1 MTMNDSKPQQH
12 ESDKDR
18 LVSRPDGELPA
29 ALDPAG
35 PEAHGYPADPK
46 PDASQSPGL
55 PDGSSQ
61 GAADLG
67 RTA

>member
-1 MTMNDSKPQQH
+1 MNDHTSQPQA
-12 ESDKDR
+12 SDKDR

-46 PDASQSPGL
+46 PDATQSPVL
-55 PDGSSQ
+55 PDGSARNS
-61 GAADLG
+61 GDLG
-67 RTA
+67 RTV